1 MHRAPSSTTGPEAV
15 PAFVEADAR
24 PSDPVDFQHLR
35 RYTFGDQAL
44 EKEILSLFLGQLP
57 ETIATLRSATSQKD
71 WKVAAHTLKGS
82 CRAVG
87 AFRLGDIAQAAE
99 RLDFAAESE
108 ACADAILS
116 IESGAAE
123 AGAFIRD
130 TYQIA

>member
-1 MHRAPSSTTGPEAV
+1 TSP
-15 PAFVEADAR
+15 
-24 PSDPVDFQHLR
+24 
-35 RYTFGDQAL
+35 
-44 EKEILSLFLGQLP
+44 KE
-57 ETIATLRSATSQKD
+57 

-130 TYQIA
+130 TYQIP